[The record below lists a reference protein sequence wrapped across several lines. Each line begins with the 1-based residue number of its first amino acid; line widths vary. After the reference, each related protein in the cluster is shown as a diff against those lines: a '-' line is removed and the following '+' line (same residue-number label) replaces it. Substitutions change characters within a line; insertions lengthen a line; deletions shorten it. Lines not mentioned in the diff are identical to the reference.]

1 MKKLLAV
8 LLILCV
14 FCSSALAAGQL
25 EASESRVVRTCND
38 YGTYEI
44 NVYIQ
49 VTNTGDAA
57 ISLDKADIFLTDETG
72 AVLEDDTAYSMY
84 PPVLQPGE
92 IGYIANRFYN
102 VDAAVAEAVK
112 GYSVDI
118 VSENDWLAEIVT
130 VSHTAE
136 YAEVETYALTPVVTF
151 TITNT
156 GAETVWN
163 PVLVVIV
170 RSTEGKILAMLDE
183 TAYNV
188 GVPAGGTLL
197 YEMEF
202 FSDNLEAWTKAGY
215 TVGSIETFVYN
226 ELY

>member
-25 EASESRVVRTCND
+25 EVSESRVVRTCDD

-44 NVYIQ
+44 NVFIQ

-57 ISLDKADIFLTDETG
+57 VSLDKADIYLTDETG
-72 AVLEDDTAYSMY
+72 AVLEDDTTYALY

-92 IGYIANRFYN
+92 IGYITNWFYN
-102 VDAAVAEAVK
+102 VDAAIAEAVK
-112 GYSVDI
+112 GYSIDI
-118 VSENDWLAEIVT
+118 ASENDWLAEIVS

-136 YAEVETYALTPVVTF
+136 YAEVESYDLLPVVTF
-151 TITNT
+151 TVTNT
-156 GAETVWN
+156 GADTVWN
-163 PVLVVIV
+163 PVLVAIV
-170 RSTEGKILAMLDE
+170 RSTEGKILAMMDE

-188 GVPAGGTLL
+188 GIPVGGTLL
-197 YEMEF
+197 YEMELG
-202 FSDNLEAWTKAGY
+202 SDDLTSWKDAGY
-215 TVGSIETFVYN
+215 IVGSVEVFVYS